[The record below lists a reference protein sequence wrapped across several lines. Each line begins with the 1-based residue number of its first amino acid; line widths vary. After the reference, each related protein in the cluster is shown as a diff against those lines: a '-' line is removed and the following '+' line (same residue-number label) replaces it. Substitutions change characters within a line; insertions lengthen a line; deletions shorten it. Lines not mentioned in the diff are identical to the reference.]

1 MERDKNIIIVGDP
14 NNAFIDED
22 DNCIVFK
29 ITRQIDEEGIDETKY
44 KVINSEIKTYV
55 DKEKK

>member
-22 DNCIVFK
+22 DNCIVFN
-29 ITRQIDEEGIDETKY
+29 ITKEMDEERVDETKY

-55 DKEKK
+55 DKDKK